1 MTLHARV
8 VFSKLG
14 YALPLMLSGLLLFSS
29 PCIAAGNNG
38 IDAHELDIV
47 WVLPFIGMLLS
58 LALMPII
65 APNFWHK
72 NDGKVALCWASL
84 VIVPMMLLY
93 GFSLTMHEIVHVYLL
108 EYIPFIIIAG
118 TLYVITG
125 GICVQL
131 KWSGTPRVNTLL
143 LLTATLVASWI
154 GTTGAAMLFIR
165 PLIRINAWR
174 SHKAHLIIF
183 FIILV
188 CNLGGCLTAL
198 GDPPLFLG
206 FLLGVDFFWPLF
218 HLFVPFV
225 CVSLPVLM
233 MFYILD
239 RYHFGKE
246 GGLTNVPKPDHNKL
260 RFRGRLNF
268 ILLLGVMATVIISGK
283 WDPGIAIDIYGV
295 PLKLQNFLRDITLVI
310 FSLISLVHT
319 SYEIRNINHFTWSP
333 ILEVAKIFA
342 AIFTTAMPV
351 LAILGIGKEGALAP
365 LVKLVTVD
373 GNPVNFMY
381 FWMTG
386 MLSGF
391 LDNAPTYLVFFH
403 MAGGDAQTLMGP
415 MSATLTA
422 ISAGAVF
429 MGALTYIGNAPN
441 FMVKSIAETHHIP
454 MPSFFGYLLWS
465 SIILLPLF
473 AIMSWVLF

>member
-1 MTLHARV
+1 MTQYTKIPFFTLIA
-8 VFSKLG
+8 
-14 YALPLMLSGLLLFSS
+14 LLFAT
-29 PCIAAGNNG
+29 PCFASNNG
-38 IDAHELDIV
+38 INAHSLSIV
-47 WVLPFIGMLLS
+47 WILPFVGMLLS

-65 APNFWHK
+65 APDFWHK
-72 NDGKVALCWASL
+72 NDGKVALCWAAL
-84 VIVPMMLLY
+84 VIIPMALLY
-93 GFSLTMHEIVHVYLL
+93 GVSLTMHEIVHVYLL

-118 TLYVITG
+118 ALYVIAG

-131 KWSGTPRVNTLL
+131 KWTGTPQVNTVLL
-143 LLTATLVASWI
+143 LAATLVASWI

-174 SHKAHLIIF
+174 SYKTHLMIF

-218 HLFVPFV
+218 HLAVPFV
-225 CVSLPVLM
+225 YVSLPVLVI
-233 MFYILD
+233 FYVLD
-239 RYHFGKE
+239 RYHFSKE
-246 GGLTNVPKPDHNKL
+246 DTTNIPKPNHDKL

-268 ILLLGVMATVIISGK
+268 ILLLGVMAAVIISGK
-283 WDPGIAIDIYGV
+283 WDPGVAIDIYGV
-295 PLKLQNFLRDITLVI
+295 PLKLQNFLRDITLLLLA
-310 FSLISLVHT
+310 LISLVHT
-319 SYEIRNINHFTWSP
+319 SYEIRNLNHFTWLP
-333 ILEVAKIFA
+333 IVEVAKIFA
-342 AIFTTAMPV
+342 AIFITAMPV
-351 LAILGIGKEGALAP
+351 LAILGIGEEGALAP
-365 LVKLVTVD
+365 LVQFVTVD
-373 GNPVNFMY
+373 GAPVNYMY

-386 MLSGF
+386 VLSGF

-403 MAGGDAQTLMGP
+403 LAGGDAQTLMGP
-415 MSATLTA
+415 MSTTLTA

-441 FMVKSIAETHHIP
+441 FMVKSIAETRQIS

-465 SIILLPLF
+465 SLILLPLF
-473 AIMSWVLF
+473 AIMSWLLF